1 MLTALRT
8 NLRECEHP
16 VGVKKTSNWKLP
28 PKDFAY
34 GLPGKKDEEGVSI
47 SNHIHLITISYK
59 KLESTST
66 IKDSSTSSGL
76 HYY

>member
-8 NLRECEHP
+8 NLKECEHP

-47 SNHIHLITISYK
+47 SNHTHLILISYK

-66 IKDSSTSSGL
+66 FKDSSTSSRL

>member
-8 NLRECEHP
+8 NLKECEHP

-47 SNHIHLITISYK
+47 SNHILLILISYK

-66 IKDSSTSSGL
+66 IKDSSTSSRL

>member
-47 SNHIHLITISYK
+47 SNHIHLIIISYK
-59 KLESTST
+59 KLEGESALKNCSAT
-66 IKDSSTSSGL
+66 SGL

>member
-1 MLTALRT
+1 MLQALRT

-28 PKDFAY
+28 PVGFAY

-47 SNHIHLITISYK
+47 SKHSLYN
-59 KLESTST
+59 
-66 IKDSSTSSGL
+66 SSQSNT
-76 HYY
+76 

>member
-8 NLRECEHP
+8 NLKECEHP

-47 SNHIHLITISYK
+47 SNHIHLIPISYK

-66 IKDSSTSSGL
+66 IKDSSTSSRL

>member
-8 NLRECEHP
+8 NLKECEHP

-34 GLPGKKDEEGVSI
+34 GLPGKKDEAGVSI
-47 SNHIHLITISYK
+47 SNHILLILISYK

-66 IKDSSTSSGL
+66 IKDCSTSSRF